1 MGTIA
6 VTALPFGGAREK
18 PAGSGRLAWRARGS
32 ARETMKLPIGQWE
45 DEDLV
50 RAALDAGA
58 AAEPYI
64 EELYRRHRGRVTA
77 WCIRVCGNRDDA
89 VDLVQEVFLRVQER
103 LGTFRFESR
112 FTTWLYLVT
121 RSVAINRGIS
131 ERRRRGLSLDD
142 ESVAEPV
149 AEEVPIDERLATA
162 ELGENLRRAIAEEL
176 DATEAKILYLHYVDG
191 LTLPGI
197 GELLG
202 LTNKSGAKAF
212 IVSAKRKLR
221 RRYSG
226 EGS

>member
-1 MGTIA
+1 M
-6 VTALPFGGAREK
+6 TA
-18 PAGSGRLAWRARGS
+18 
-32 ARETMKLPIGQWE
+32 PIDQRE

-50 RAALDAGA
+50 RAALEAGA
-58 AAEPYI
+58 DAEPYL
-64 EELYRRHRGRVTA
+64 EALYLRHRGRVTA
-77 WCIRVCGNRDDA
+77 WCVRVCGNRDEA

-142 ESVAEPV
+142 DSVGEPV
-149 AEEVPIDERLATA
+149 ADEAPIDERLATA
-162 ELGENLRRAIAEEL
+162 ELGENLRLAIAEEL
-176 DATEAKILYLHYVDG
+176 DATEARVLYLHYVDG

-202 LTNKSGAKAF
+202 LTNKSGAKAY

-221 RRYSG
+221 RRYSR

>member
-1 MGTIA
+1 MT
-6 VTALPFGGAREK
+6 
-18 PAGSGRLAWRARGS
+18 
-32 ARETMKLPIGQWE
+32 LPIDQRE

-50 RAALDAGA
+50 RAALDAGVA
-58 AAEPYI
+58 GEPYI

-103 LGTFRFESR
+103 LATFRFESR

-176 DATEAKILYLHYVDG
+176 DAIEAKVLYLHYVDG